1 MKELPALLK
10 IVILI
15 GSSTLVLA
23 SFNTTLLSVT
33 LFLLLVA
40 MFFTKSRKKIYP
52 RLKALFPAGILI
64 FILQLA
70 FSPGVP
76 LNDKLLFSYTVF
88 SKLVVVSM
96 MVLYFVSTTS
106 PARIVSAF
114 FFLSED
120 MRLMLTMTFYFIPLI
135 FDEAFQ
141 IMVVQKSVMIG
152 KNVVLYPP
160 AASKKDVPPEL
171 ATSQRREFE
180 IQIPRAGHAVVLS
193 RGGLTYVR
201 G

>member
-135 FDEAFQ
+135 FDEASQ
-141 IMVVQKSVMIG
+141 IMVVQKSRGLKSFSWNIMPLI
-152 KNVVLYPP
+152 
-160 AASKKDVPPEL
+160 VPLLHRVFTRAQSLSL
-171 ATSQRREFE
+171 A
-180 IQIPRAGHAVVLS
+180 IVS
-193 RGGLTYVR
+193 RGYR
-201 G
+201 H